1 MNLQRELF
9 RVVDAFNTAG
19 IEYAVCGGLAVAI
32 HGYPRATQD
41 IDVLI
46 QKSQLDAAVRSIES
60 IGYVIPA
67 GLIPFKTGTEFQHE
81 VFRVS
86 RMTDGEVLS
95 LDLMLVAPVFETVW
109 AERQMVRLSGRQL
122 CVVSRSGLAKMKRLA
137 GRYKD
142 LADLEG
148 LGLVP
153 EDDDEK
159 RTD

>member
-1 MNLQRELF
+1 MNLQQELF
-9 RVVDAFNTAG
+9 LVVDAFNAAG

-46 QKSQLDAAVRSIES
+46 QKSQLDAAVHLIES

-67 GLIPFKTGTEFQHE
+67 GFIPFNSGTEFQHY

-95 LDLMLVAPVFETVW
+95 LDLMLVAPVF
-109 AERQMVRLSGRQL
+109 
-122 CVVSRSGLAKMKRLA
+122 
-137 GRYKD
+137 
-142 LADLEG
+142 
-148 LGLVP
+148 
-153 EDDDEK
+153 
-159 RTD
+159 